1 VLPRASLPSPDRRPD
16 LGQRAEPRADPGAA
30 DRDGAGGGG
39 VLAFR
44 LRRAMAVDPH
54 LAPRRRRDGEAVEV
68 DAAGGA
74 NAMPDF
80 LRLNPL
86 GKLPVLELDDGSA
99 IAESLAI
106 CRYLEA
112 IHPQPPL
119 MGKTP
124 QASAHIEMW
133 TLRMDHELSQPI
145 ALAFV
150 HSSDFYRGRLEQ
162 VPEVALWA
170 RARALQTMTWLDGE
184 LAGRSHI
191 AGEDYSLAD
200 IVAQCAFVL
209 GKAVSLRIPAAQA
222 NLMRWFAEVSARPT
236 ARA

>member
-1 VLPRASLPSPDRRPD
+1 MILHD
-16 LGQRAEPRADPGAA
+16 LS
-30 DRDGAGGGG
+30 AG
-39 VLAFR
+39 
-44 LRRAMAVDPH
+44 MH
-54 LAPRRRRDGEAVEV
+54 PRRVRIFMAEKGLSIERREV

-86 GKLPVLELDDGSA
+86 GKLPVLELDDGSS

-112 IHPQPPL
+112 LHPNPPL
-119 MGKTP
+119 MGRTP
-124 QASAHIEMW
+124 QAAAHIEMW

-150 HSSDFYRGRLEQ
+150 HSSDFYRGRVEQ
-162 VPEVALWA
+162 VPEVASWA
-170 RARALQTMTWLDGE
+170 RNRAHQTMAWLDGE

-191 AGEDYSLAD
+191 AGEDYTLAD
-200 IVAQCAFVL
+200 IVAQCACVL
-209 GKAVSLRIPAAQA
+209 GKAVGLRIPPEMTQ
-222 NLMRWFAEVSARPT
+222 LSRWFAQVSARPT

>member
-1 VLPRASLPSPDRRPD
+1 MILHD
-16 LGQRAEPRADPGAA
+16 LS
-30 DRDGAGGGG
+30 AG
-39 VLAFR
+39 
-44 LRRAMAVDPH
+44 MH
-54 LAPRRRRDGEAVEV
+54 PRRVRIFMAEKGLSIERREV

-112 IHPQPPL
+112 LQPHPPL
-119 MGKTP
+119 MGRTS
-124 QASAHIEMW
+124 QAAAHIEMW

-150 HSSDFYRGRLEQ
+150 HSSDFYRGRVEQ
-162 VPEVALWA
+162 VPEVAGWA
-170 RARALQTMTWLDGE
+170 RNRALQTMAWLDGE
-184 LAGRSHI
+184 LAARSHI
-191 AGEDYSLAD
+191 AGDDYTLAD
-200 IVAQCAFVL
+200 IVAQCACVL
-209 GKAVSLRIPAAQA
+209 GKAVGLRIPPEMTH
-222 NLMRWFAEVSARPT
+222 LSRWFTQVSARPT

>member
-1 VLPRASLPSPDRRPD
+1 MILHD
-16 LGQRAEPRADPGAA
+16 LS
-30 DRDGAGGGG
+30 AG
-39 VLAFR
+39 
-44 LRRAMAVDPH
+44 MH
-54 LAPRRRRDGEAVEV
+54 PRRVRIFMAEKGLSIERREV

>member
-1 VLPRASLPSPDRRPD
+1 MILHDLSAGMHPRRVRIFMAEKGLAIDRR
-16 LGQRAEPRADPGAA
+16 
-30 DRDGAGGGG
+30 
-39 VLAFR
+39 
-44 LRRAMAVDPH
+44 
-54 LAPRRRRDGEAVEV
+54 EV

-74 NAMPDF
+74 NARPDF

-112 IHPQPPL
+112 MQPLPSL
-119 MGKTP
+119 MGRTS

-150 HSSDFYRGRLEQ
+150 HSSDFYRGRVEQ
-162 VPEVALWA
+162 VPEVASWA
-170 RARALQTMTWLDGE
+170 RGRALQTMTWLDGE
-184 LAGRSHI
+184 LAGRNHI
-191 AGEDYSLAD
+191 AGEDYTLAD
-200 IVAQCAFVL
+200 IVAQCACVL
-209 GKAVSLRIPAAQA
+209 GKAVGLRIAPEMAH
-222 NLMRWFAEVSARPT
+222 LSRWFAQVSARPT

>member
-1 VLPRASLPSPDRRPD
+1 MILHDLSAGMHPRRVRIFMAEKGLAIDRR
-16 LGQRAEPRADPGAA
+16 
-30 DRDGAGGGG
+30 
-39 VLAFR
+39 
-44 LRRAMAVDPH
+44 
-54 LAPRRRRDGEAVEV
+54 EV

-112 IHPQPPL
+112 MHPQPPL
-119 MGKTP
+119 MGRTP

-150 HSSDFYRGRLEQ
+150 NSSDFYRGRVEQ
-162 VPEVALWA
+162 VPEVASWA
-170 RARALQTMTWLDGE
+170 RGRALQTMVWLDGE

-191 AGEDYSLAD
+191 AGDDYSLAD
-200 IVAQCAFVL
+200 IVAQCACVL
-209 GKAVSLRIPAAQA
+209 GKAVGLRIPPEMTH
-222 NLMRWFAEVSARPT
+222 LSRWFAQVSARPT

>member
-1 VLPRASLPSPDRRPD
+1 MAEKGISIERR
-16 LGQRAEPRADPGAA
+16 
-30 DRDGAGGGG
+30 
-39 VLAFR
+39 
-44 LRRAMAVDPH
+44 
-54 LAPRRRRDGEAVEV
+54 EV

-74 NAMPDF
+74 NALPDF

-112 IHPQPPL
+112 LHPQPPL
-119 MGKTP
+119 MGQTP
-124 QASAHIEMW
+124 QVSAKIEMW

-150 HSSDFYRGRLEQ
+150 HSSDFYRGRVEQ
-162 VPEVALWA
+162 VPEVAGWA
-170 RARALQTMTWLDGE
+170 RNRALQTMAWLDGE
-184 LAGRSHI
+184 LAERSHI
-191 AGEDYSLAD
+191 AGDDYTLAD
-200 IVAQCAFVL
+200 IVAQCACVL
-209 GKAVSLRIPAAQA
+209 GKAVGLRIPPEMT
-222 NLMRWFAEVSARPT
+222 NLSRWFAQVSARPT

>member
-1 VLPRASLPSPDRRPD
+1 MILHDLRAGMHPRRVRIFMAEKGLAIDRR
-16 LGQRAEPRADPGAA
+16 
-30 DRDGAGGGG
+30 
-39 VLAFR
+39 
-44 LRRAMAVDPH
+44 
-54 LAPRRRRDGEAVEV
+54 EV

-112 IHPQPPL
+112 MQPQPSL
-119 MGKTP
+119 MGQTP
-124 QASAHIEMW
+124 QASAHVEMW

-145 ALAFV
+145 ALTFV
-150 HSSDFYRGRLEQ
+150 HSSDYYRGRVEQ
-162 VPEVALWA
+162 VPEVASWA
-170 RARALQTMTWLDGE
+170 RGRALQTMAWLNGE

-191 AGEDYSLAD
+191 AGEDYTLAD
-200 IVAQCAFVL
+200 IVAQCACIL
-209 GKAVSLRIPAAQA
+209 GKAVGLRIPPEMAD
-222 NLMRWFAEVSARPT
+222 LSRWFTQVSARPT

>member
-1 VLPRASLPSPDRRPD
+1 MILLD
-16 LGQRAEPRADPGAA
+16 LS
-30 DRDGAGGGG
+30 AG
-39 VLAFR
+39 
-44 LRRAMAVDPH
+44 MH
-54 LAPRRRRDGEAVEV
+54 PRRVRIFIAEKGLSIERREV

-86 GKLPVLELDDGSA
+86 GKLPVLELDDGSV

-112 IHPQPPL
+112 LHPQPPL
-119 MGKTP
+119 MGRTP
-124 QASAHIEMW
+124 QTAAHIEMW

-150 HSSDFYRGRLEQ
+150 HSGDFYRGRVEQ
-162 VPEVALWA
+162 VPEVAGWA
-170 RARALQTMTWLDGE
+170 RNRALQTLAWLDGE
-184 LAGRSHI
+184 LAVGSHI
-191 AGEDYSLAD
+191 AGNDYALAD
-200 IVAQCAFVL
+200 IVARCACVL
-209 GKAVSLRIPAAQA
+209 GKAVGLRIPSEMTH
-222 NLMRWFAEVSARPT
+222 LSRWFAHVSARPT

>member
-1 VLPRASLPSPDRRPD
+1 MILHD
-16 LGQRAEPRADPGAA
+16 LAA
-30 DRDGAGGGG
+30 G
-39 VLAFR
+39 
-44 LRRAMAVDPH
+44 MS
-54 LAPRRRRDGEAVEV
+54 PRRVRIFLAEKGISIERREV

-74 NAMPDF
+74 NATPDF

-112 IHPQPPL
+112 LNPDPPL
-119 MGKTP
+119 MGRTP
-124 QASAHIEMW
+124 REVADIEMW
-133 TLRMDHELSQPI
+133 TLRMDHELSQMI

-150 HSSDFYRGRLEQ
+150 HSSDFYRGRVEQ
-162 VPEVALWA
+162 IPEVASWA
-170 RARALQTMTWLDGE
+170 RGRALQTMAWLDGE
-184 LAGRSHI
+184 LAERRHI
-191 AGEDYSLAD
+191 AGDGYTLAD

-209 GKAVSLRIPAAQA
+209 GKAVGLRIAPDMT
-222 NLMRWFAEVSARPT
+222 NLSRWFTEVTARPT

>member
-1 VLPRASLPSPDRRPD
+1 MILYD
-16 LGQRAEPRADPGAA
+16 LT
-30 DRDGAGGGG
+30 AG
-39 VLAFR
+39 
-44 LRRAMAVDPH
+44 MH
-54 LAPRRRRDGEAVEV
+54 PRRVRIFMAEKRLSIERREV

-112 IHPQPPL
+112 LHPEPPL
-119 MGKTP
+119 MGETP
-124 QASAHIEMW
+124 QASAHTEMW

-150 HSSDFYRGRLEQ
+150 HSSDFYRGRAEQ
-162 VPEVALWA
+162 VPEVASWA
-170 RARALQTMTWLDGE
+170 RGRALQTMAWLDGE

-191 AGEDYSLAD
+191 AGDEYTLAD
-200 IVAQCAFVL
+200 IVAQCACVL
-209 GKAVSLRIPAAQA
+209 GKAVGLRIPPEMTH
-222 NLMRWFAEVSARPT
+222 LSRWFAQVSARPT

>member
-1 VLPRASLPSPDRRPD
+1 MILHDLSAGMHPRRVRIFMAEKGLAIDRR
-16 LGQRAEPRADPGAA
+16 
-30 DRDGAGGGG
+30 
-39 VLAFR
+39 
-44 LRRAMAVDPH
+44 
-54 LAPRRRRDGEAVEV
+54 EV

-74 NAMPDF
+74 NARPDF

-86 GKLPVLELDDGSA
+86 GQLPVLELDDGSA

-112 IHPQPPL
+112 MQPLPSL
-119 MGKTP
+119 MGRTS

-150 HSSDFYRGRLEQ
+150 HSSDFYRGRVEQ
-162 VPEVALWA
+162 VPEVASWA
-170 RARALQTMTWLDGE
+170 RGRALQTMTWLDGE
-184 LAGRSHI
+184 LAGRNHI
-191 AGEDYSLAD
+191 AGEDYTLAD
-200 IVAQCAFVL
+200 IVAQCACVL
-209 GKAVSLRIPAAQA
+209 GKAVGLRIAPEMTH
-222 NLMRWFAEVSARPT
+222 LSRWFAQVSARPT